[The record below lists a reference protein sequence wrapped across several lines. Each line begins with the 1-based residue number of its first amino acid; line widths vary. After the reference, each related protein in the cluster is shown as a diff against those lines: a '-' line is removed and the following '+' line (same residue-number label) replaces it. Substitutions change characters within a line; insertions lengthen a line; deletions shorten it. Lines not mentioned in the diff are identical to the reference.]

1 MDSLPLGLSVHHFV
15 SSVGAEVGF
24 ASLIA
29 VAILVLLYFAQARE
43 TATLRTRADEAG
55 FRVQELETRLAEL
68 TEQVAA
74 LPAEI
79 SVTRAV
85 GGRVAS
91 AGSGAPGRVAVGV
104 PASAGAAAALFPP
117 SAPAGVAAPALAAA
131 TRLIPDPD
139 SFLREG
145 EPEPATAAAGANGD
159 GHHAVV
165 APVAAPMP
173 DATIH
178 GSLPAPV
185 GAPAGLAA
193 PPPLVLP
200 GAGRPPGA
208 GPPRRPSG
216 PTGQGRPPGAGPT
229 RPVGPARAQGKPM
242 RPPPRRSKGRLVLG
256 GLVAALALAAIA
268 AGVIVL
274 TKGGRSSSASTASL
288 SRSLASRRTSQT
300 VVVLPSTVTVSVLN
314 GTDMQGLAGHV
325 AQRLVADGYRKG
337 AVTNASDQ
345 TQTTSVVAY
354 MAASKR
360 RDALAVAGALKLPR
374 ASVQPIDASTKAIAC
389 PPTNACTS
397 AVVVTI
403 GRDLAT
409 Q

>member
-1 MDSLPLGLSVHHFV
+1 MDSLPLGLSIHHFV

-55 FRVQELETRLAEL
+55 HRVQELEARLAQL

-79 SVTRAV
+79 SVSRAA
-85 GGRVAS
+85 GARVA
-91 AGSGAPGRVAVGV
+91 APGGGVPGRVAAGV
-104 PASAGAAAALFPP
+104 PASAGAAAVMLPP
-117 SAPAGVAAPALAAA
+117 SAPAGVGAPALAAA

-139 SFLREG
+139 SFVREP
-145 EPEPATAAAGANGD
+145 EPEPATAAGGANGD
-159 GHHAVV
+159 GHR
-165 APVAAPMP
+165 PVAAPMAA
-173 DATIH
+173 ATTMH
-178 GSLPAPV
+178 RPVQAPV

-193 PPPLVLP
+193 PPPRGVPPDPVRGP
-200 GAGRPPGA
+200 GAGGPGRPVGATAQGRPTASGQTRPG
-208 GPPRRPSG
+208 GPPRH
-216 PTGQGRPPGAGPT
+216 QGMPQHPP
-229 RPVGPARAQGKPM
+229 R
-242 RPPPRRSKGRLVLG
+242 RRSKGRLLLG
-256 GLVAALALAAIA
+256 GLVAALAVAAVA
-268 AGVIVL
+268 AGLIVL
-274 TKGGRSSSASTASL
+274 TNRGGSKSASTAPVS
-288 SRSLASRRTSQT
+288 SSLAGRRTSQAS
-300 VVVLPSTVTVSVLN
+300 VVRPSTVTVSVLN

-325 AQRLVADGYRKG
+325 AQRLVTEGYRKG

-354 MAASKR
+354 MAPADR
-360 RDALAVAGALKLPR
+360 RDAIAVAAALKLTR

-389 PPTNACTS
+389 PPAKACTS